1 MVIGVF
7 NPVGEVAQSKVKHPV
22 GLSSMEGKRVGFVC
36 NHHPAITELW
46 AHLEKNIERDLQPSA
61 VRRVDKNNIS
71 MPQPAAELAQL
82 AAAVDYVVVGVGA

>member
-7 NPVGEVAQSKVKHPV
+7 NPVGEVAQSKSTQPV
-22 GLSSMEGKRVGFVC
+22 GLSDMEGKRVGFIC

-46 AHLEKNIERDLQPSA
+46 AHLEKNFERDLRPSA
-61 VRRVDKNNIS
+61 VRRVAKNNIS

-82 AAAVDYVVVGVGA
+82 ASAVDYIVVGVGA